1 MVIFG
6 LNSNEERSDDC
17 MKKGVLYFS
26 GICLILTVFAVGNY
40 FSYKT
45 ALKHFEKLQKNNEN
59 AIYEYVENYVSDEV
73 QGVYDDFEKE
83 LDKRDSVPIGASSDG
98 VLGVQT
104 VYQIENYDALSN
116 TTTVEYQSLPE
127 SLIGMN
133 RQETDDY
140 CKKCI
145 SSMPAD
151 EFLKGLQSMGVVK
164 FSSERLV
171 VKKIYDSSKIKYKYY
186 LIAIDGEVVVYYG
199 DKKTV
204 YEYTGIE
211 TDKLSKRELN
221 KLKKGIEVKD
231 ENELF
236 SILENYSS

>member
-1 MVIFG
+1 
-6 LNSNEERSDDC
+6 
-17 MKKGVLYFS
+17 
-26 GICLILTVFAVGNY
+26 
-40 FSYKT
+40 
-45 ALKHFEKLQKNNEN
+45 
-59 AIYEYVENYVSDEV
+59 
-73 QGVYDDFEKE
+73 
-83 LDKRDSVPIGASSDG
+83 
-98 VLGVQT
+98 
-104 VYQIENYDALSN
+104 
-116 TTTVEYQSLPE
+116 
-127 SLIGMN
+127 
-133 RQETDDY
+133 
-140 CKKCI
+140 
-145 SSMPAD
+145 
-151 EFLKGLQSMGVVK
+151 MGVVK

-211 TDKLSKRELN
+211 TDKLSKREVN